1 MKKKNK
7 EEQQEET
14 EIQDLS
20 DAVNSFLILDDQ
32 PEPPKVRMLALYGE
46 VDEESASELV
56 QSLLILK
63 DMGSREELEDP
74 ESEDSEV
81 TTVYDP
87 IDLIISTHG
96 GLASEMYAIY
106 DTIRMVRK
114 DCDVCTFGI
123 GKVMSAGVLL
133 LASGTKGKRR
143 ISKNCRVMLHSVIGA
158 SHGSL
163 HNLENEMDEIRYLQ
177 EQHINCLAE
186 ETDMTKNYLKKLMNK
201 KVNVYLT
208 AQEAVDLGIADE
220 IV

>member
-114 DCDVCTFGI
+114 DCDVSTH
-123 GKVMSAGVLL
+123 L
-133 LASGTKGKRR
+133 
-143 ISKNCRVMLHSVIGA
+143 
-158 SHGSL
+158 L
-163 HNLENEMDEIRYLQ
+163 HNLLYLILFNTIFPGGWDLFHAFNGQ
-177 EQHINCLAE
+177 
-186 ETDMTKNYLKKLMNK
+186 KLYRM
-201 KVNVYLT
+201 VVGFIL
-208 AQEAVDLGIADE
+208 I
-220 IV
+220 

>member
-1 MKKKNK
+1 MKKSDKDK
-7 EEQQEET
+7 EPEEEQS
-14 EIQDLS
+14 LS
-20 DAVNSFLILDDQ
+20 DAVSSLLILDDQ
-32 PEPPKVRMLALYGE
+32 ASSLPKVRMLALYGE
-46 VDEESASELV
+46 VDEENASELV

-63 DMGSREELEDP
+63 DMGAREELEDSD
-74 ESEDSEV
+74 SEDTGV
-81 TTVYDP
+81 LTVYDP

-96 GLASEMYAIY
+96 GLASEMYAVY

-114 DCDVCTFGI
+114 ECDVCTFGL

-143 ISKNCRVMLHSVIGA
+143 IARNCRVMLHSVIGT